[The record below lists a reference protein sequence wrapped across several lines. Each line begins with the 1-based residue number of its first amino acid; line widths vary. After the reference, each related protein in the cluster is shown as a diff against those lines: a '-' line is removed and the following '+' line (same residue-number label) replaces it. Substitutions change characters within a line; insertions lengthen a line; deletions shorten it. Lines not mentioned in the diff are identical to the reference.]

1 MWGWMEKES
10 GIYWGEKQISK
21 CPDMEINVP
30 IRISLKDIEDDIFLG
45 EKVKTTLLRQNVEEK
60 LLGESDTKLV
70 WERGDWN
77 DFLFLEENGWQY
89 GWFSQTTG

>member
-1 MWGWMEKES
+1 MGMDGEES

-45 EKVKTTLLRQNVEEK
+45 RKSKNYSVKTKCGREVI
-60 LLGESDTKLV
+60 G
-70 WERGDWN
+70 GI
-77 DFLFLEENGWQY
+77 
-89 GWFSQTTG
+89 